1 MATAAMPALLV
12 SLGASSGLLGLIEG
26 TADGF
31 SSFAKLFVG
40 NYCDRLHSRKPL
52 AVAGYFV
59 TASAMASFAL
69 ATQTWHVFAGRVLG
83 WMGRGAR
90 SPIRSVLLSEATEP
104 ATYGRAFGFER
115 AMDSAG
121 AVLGPALSLGLVA
134 LIGIRQ
140 MFVLTLIPGLLA
152 VASIVFLVKEK
163 SHKPDLRHGFW
174 HGMGSL
180 PREFRKYLIG
190 VGIAGIGDF
199 SNTLLILWATQAWTP
214 SMGLTRAATLAMTFY
229 VGYNI
234 VYSACCYISGHL
246 ADYFPKQWVLA
257 VGYSMAV
264 IPATALMEPGSSL
277 FKFAII
283 FGFSGLYM
291 GVWETLEQTTAATLL
306 SPKNRGA
313 GFGVLATVN
322 GIGDFIA
329 SAAVGSLW
337 MVSPKLAMM
346 LVIVASVAGAAVIA
360 SARPVEEVA
369 AKKEEFL
376 G

>member
-26 TADGF
+26 TADGL

-40 NYCDRLHSRKPL
+40 SYCDRLHHRKPL
-52 AVAGYFV
+52 AVAGYFI

-69 ATQTWHVFAGRVLG
+69 ATQTWHVFVGRVLG
-83 WMGRGAR
+83 WVGRGTR
-90 SPIRSVLLSEATEP
+90 SPVRSVLLSEATEP
-104 ATYGRAFGFER
+104 NTYGRAFGFER

-121 AVLGPALSLGLVA
+121 AVIGPAVSLGLVA
-134 LIGIRQ
+134 LVGMRP
-140 MFVLTLIPGLLA
+140 MFIVTLIPGVLA
-152 VASIVFLVKEK
+152 VASIAFLVKEK
-163 SHKPDLRHGFW
+163 PHEPDLTHGFW
-174 HGMGSL
+174 HGMGHL
-180 PREFRKYLIG
+180 PREFRKYLVG

-199 SNTLLILWATQAWTP
+199 SNTLLILWATQAWAP
-214 SMGLTRAATLAMTFY
+214 SMGLGRAATLAMAFY

-246 ADYFPKQWVLA
+246 ADHFPKQWVLA
-257 VGYSMAV
+257 IGYSMAV
-264 IPATALMEPGSSL
+264 IPATALMEPGNSL
-277 FKFAII
+277 MKFAII

-322 GIGDFIA
+322 GVGDFVA

-337 MVSPKLAMM
+337 MVSPKLAMT
-346 LVIVASVAGAAVIA
+346 LVIVASVGGAAVIA
-360 SARPVEEVA
+360 SARPVEEVESE
-369 AKKEEFL
+369 KDEFL